1 MTVSTSPAANAAY
14 PFLYCPHILTCRHD
28 HSLVLDYSAPF
39 LRQTGI
45 DLPSA
50 GQIAGHNASSL
61 TVGFAVKAVS
71 PGCTQRAS
79 TQAERRL

>member
-1 MTVSTSPAANAAY
+1 
-14 PFLYCPHILTCRHD
+14 
-28 HSLVLDYSAPF
+28 VLDYSAV
-39 LRQTGI
+39 LASDGS

-50 GQIAGHNASSL
+50 GQIAGHKALSL
-61 TVGFAVKAVS
+61 TVELAVKAVS